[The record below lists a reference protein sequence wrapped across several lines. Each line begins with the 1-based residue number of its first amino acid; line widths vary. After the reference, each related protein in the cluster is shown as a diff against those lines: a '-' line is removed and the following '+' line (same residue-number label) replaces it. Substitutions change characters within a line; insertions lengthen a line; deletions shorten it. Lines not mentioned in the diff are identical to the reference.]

1 METNKK
7 VEKEKLSLLNKM
19 LNKVEV
25 VGNKMPDPT
34 TIFVILCILIFII
47 SFILSKFG
55 VSVEHPGTKEIIKAE
70 NLLSSDN
77 LKAILVS
84 TVKVFQTFPPL
95 GAVLVTMIGIGL
107 ADKSGYLEV
116 RCV

>member
-47 SFILSKFG
+47 SNKKQI
-55 VSVEHPGTKEIIKAE
+55 
-70 NLLSSDN
+70 
-77 LKAILVS
+77 
-84 TVKVFQTFPPL
+84 
-95 GAVLVTMIGIGL
+95 
-107 ADKSGYLEV
+107 
-116 RCV
+116 

>member
-34 TIFVILCILIFII
+34 TIFVILCFLIFII

-55 VSVEHPGTKEIIKAE
+55 VSVEHPGTKEINKSRKFIK
-70 NLLSSDN
+70 
-77 LKAILVS
+77 
-84 TVKVFQTFPPL
+84 F
-95 GAVLVTMIGIGL
+95 
-107 ADKSGYLEV
+107 
-116 RCV
+116 

>member
-34 TIFVILCILIFII
+34 TIFVIICILFFFI
-47 SFILSKFG
+47 SFILSKF
-55 VSVEHPGTKEIIKAE
+55 VVYVEHQGKK
-70 NLLSSDN
+70 
-77 LKAILVS
+77 
-84 TVKVFQTFPPL
+84 
-95 GAVLVTMIGIGL
+95 
-107 ADKSGYLEV
+107 
-116 RCV
+116 